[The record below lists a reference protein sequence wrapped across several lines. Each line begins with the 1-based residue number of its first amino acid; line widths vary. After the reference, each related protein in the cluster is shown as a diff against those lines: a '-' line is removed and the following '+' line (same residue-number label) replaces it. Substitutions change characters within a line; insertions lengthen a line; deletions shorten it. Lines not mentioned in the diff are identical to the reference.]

1 MTVAVV
7 VEQAVKQF
15 GPHKALS
22 GISLA
27 VEPGELVALLG
38 PSGSGKT
45 TLLRIIAGLESL
57 DSGRVI
63 LDGTDASHVPVRQRG
78 IGFVFQQYAL
88 FRHMNVA
95 DNVAYGL
102 RSRPRA
108 TRPSEA
114 DIRARVADLLT
125 LVQLEDYGTRYPAQ
139 LSGGQRQRVALARAL
154 AIEPKVLLLDEP
166 FGALDALVRKELRA
180 WLRDLHDRTGH
191 TTLFVTHDQ
200 DEALELADRVVV
212 MSEGR
217 IEQIGSPDDVYD
229 RPATPRV
236 FGFMGESSRLT
247 VQIRAGTAQVGGTEV
262 ASPLAPVPEGE
273 GLLFVRPQDVAI
285 GLAGT
290 PGLDGVVRGFRRHG
304 AIRRLTVEVA
314 GGQVEADISP
324 AVHAANGT
332 KVAVRFQRA
341 RLFPAA
347 GGGVD
352 CRPPAAHQTGEYA
365 I

>member
-63 LDGTDASHVPVRQRG
+63 LDGTDASNVPVRQRG

-114 DIRARVADLLT
+114 DIRARVADLLS
-125 LVQLEDYGTRYPAQ
+125 LVQLEGYGARYPAQ

-217 IEQIGSPDDVYD
+217 IEQVGSPDDVYD

-236 FGFMGESSRLT
+236 FGFMGESSRLA

>member
-63 LDGTDASHVPVRQRG
+63 LDGTDASNVPVRQRG

-125 LVQLEDYGTRYPAQ
+125 LVQLDGYGTRYPAQ

-166 FGALDALVRKELRA
+166 FGALDALV
-180 WLRDLHDRTGH
+180 
-191 TTLFVTHDQ
+191 
-200 DEALELADRVVV
+200 
-212 MSEGR
+212 
-217 IEQIGSPDDVYD
+217 
-229 RPATPRV
+229 
-236 FGFMGESSRLT
+236 
-247 VQIRAGTAQVGGTEV
+247 
-262 ASPLAPVPEGE
+262 
-273 GLLFVRPQDVAI
+273 
-285 GLAGT
+285 
-290 PGLDGVVRGFRRHG
+290 
-304 AIRRLTVEVA
+304 
-314 GGQVEADISP
+314 
-324 AVHAANGT
+324 
-332 KVAVRFQRA
+332 
-341 RLFPAA
+341 
-347 GGGVD
+347 
-352 CRPPAAHQTGEYA
+352 
-365 I
+365 